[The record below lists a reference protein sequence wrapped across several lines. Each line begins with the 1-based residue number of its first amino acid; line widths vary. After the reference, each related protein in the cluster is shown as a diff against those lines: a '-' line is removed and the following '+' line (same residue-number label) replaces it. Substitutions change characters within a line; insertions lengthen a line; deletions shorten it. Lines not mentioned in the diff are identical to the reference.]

1 MSNCLSVSSTLSRG
15 GSRERAK
22 GRETGPAEHFLIF
35 YVQAP
40 WRSGLSDTVPEREKF
55 LKMLG
60 WASLA
65 PLDPL
70 PGVWR

>member
-1 MSNCLSVSSTLSRG
+1 LSVSVIYSVQGRIQGEGQGARDWPSR
-15 GSRERAK
+15 
-22 GRETGPAEHFLIF
+22 TFLIF
-35 YVQAP
+35 DVQAP
-40 WRSGLSDTVPEREKF
+40 WRSGLSDTVPEREK
-55 LKMLG
+55 LG